1 MKPICSLIAQ
11 HPFLAE
17 LDPAH
22 LAVLS
27 DYAMERTFADG
38 ELIFQQGD
46 TANRFYLINSG
57 SVRITSRD
65 TTGTPVEIESVGQ
78 GDVLGWSWLF
88 EPRQWQFDAHAVGE
102 TKTYF
107 FYGTPLLV
115 QLEENPAMGY
125 ELMKRMAAV
134 TIRRLQN
141 TREKLLSRSAT

>member
-22 LAVLS
+22 LAILS
-27 DYAMERTFADG
+27 DYAMERTFEDG
-38 ELIFQQGD
+38 ECIFSQGD

-57 SVRITSRD
+57 RVCITSRD
-65 TTGTPVEIESVGQ
+65 TNETTVEIESLGE

-88 EPRQWQFDAHAVGE
+88 EPRQWQFDAHAVGV
-102 TKTYF
+102 TKTIF

-125 ELMKRMAAV
+125 ELMKRMANV
-134 TIRRLQN
+134 TIRRLQS
-141 TREKLLSRSAT
+141 TREKLLSRSPS